1 MALTEL
7 AANQPADR
15 FYAGGEQI
23 RRFRGSG
30 ATAPHVPEDWVAST
44 TPLFGE
50 TRLGLTALPDGTL
63 LRDAVAG
70 DPVRWLGP
78 AHAARWGGD
87 TALLVKLLDAGER
100 LPVHAHPDRAFA
112 RDHLGLRHGKTEA
125 WVALEAADVRL
136 GFRRDVP
143 LDELAAWVGDQDVPA
158 MLDAMHVLRLERGDA
173 VLVPAGL
180 PHAIGAGALVV
191 ELQEPTDLSILME
204 WTGFAID
211 GARDGHVGVGFD
223 TALRAVT
230 RRAWSGAEIEALR
243 GAHGGRTGDLL
254 PAASEFFRVER
265 WRDAGAW
272 DAGFGVVVVTA
283 GSGELRPRVGTPVAV
298 RAGQTWL
305 VDHSAGEVELAGDG
319 IELIRCRPPAA

>member
-1 MALTEL
+1 VTGREPGAAEPVLVVEDLEVSFRTDEGLFPAVNGVSLHVDAGEVVALV
-7 AANQPADR
+7 
-15 FYAGGEQI
+15 GES
-23 RRFRGSG
+23 GSG
-30 ATAPHVPEDWVAST
+30 KSVTSLAIIGLLPPTARVGGRVRLA
-44 TPLFGE
+44 GE
-50 TRLGLTALPDGTL
+50 S
-63 LRDAVAG
+63 
-70 DPVRWLGP
+70 
-78 AHAARWGGD
+78 
-87 TALLVKLLDAGER
+87 LLDAGER

-243 GAHGGRTGDLL
+243 GAHGRRTGDLL